1 MALCAYDILL
11 RVDEQEVGDI
21 ILLHLLLDVLH
32 NPVGDIH
39 LHGGVRSHV
48 HIIDLIRLRHEVRR
62 LEQQGIVVRLHPEEE
77 PLRQEGGRRHVR
89 EWAREGEAVSLDA
102 HREGVRLCFRLCC

>member
-39 LHGGVRSHV
+39 LHRGVRSHV

-77 PLRQEGGRRHVR
+77 TLRQEGGRRHVR
-89 EWAREGEAVSLDA
+89 EWAREGEAVFPWT
-102 HREGVRLCFRLCC
+102 RIGCG

>member
-62 LEQQGIVVRLHPEEE
+62 LEGTVC
-77 PLRQEGGRRHVR
+77 RRTAIKHKVR
-89 EWAREGEAVSLDA
+89 EHWGGAAGACV
-102 HREGVRLCFRLCC
+102 CCSRTWNSKA